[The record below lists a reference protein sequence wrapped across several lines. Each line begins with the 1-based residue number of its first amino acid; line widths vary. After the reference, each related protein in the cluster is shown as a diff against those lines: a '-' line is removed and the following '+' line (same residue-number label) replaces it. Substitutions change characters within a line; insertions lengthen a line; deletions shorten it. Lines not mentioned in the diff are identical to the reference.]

1 VVVVVC
7 AFRYSFCHETVEGWA
22 AAGTG
27 VGSVELLEAQ
37 RDPARPGILLSCGR
51 RVVVVECR
59 V

>member
-1 VVVVVC
+1 MVC
-7 AFRYSFCHETVEGWA
+7 AFRYSFCHETVEDWA

-51 RVVVVECR
+51 KVVVVECR